1 METIKIKRLS
11 DFNGVKVFFDPL
23 RKEDSFLMSIKGG
36 EMKSGFVTN
45 EILLE
50 SNFHLKW
57 EQLSSIIAGFSSV
70 ETLQKIKDKIDE
82 QAK

>member
-1 METIKIKRLS
+1 MENIQIKRLS
-11 DFNGVKVFFDPL
+11 DFNGVKIFFDPL

-50 SNFHLKW
+50 SNFHIKW
-57 EQLSSIIAGFSSV
+57 DQISSIIAGFSNA
-70 ETLQKIKDKIDE
+70 ETLQKIKDKVDE